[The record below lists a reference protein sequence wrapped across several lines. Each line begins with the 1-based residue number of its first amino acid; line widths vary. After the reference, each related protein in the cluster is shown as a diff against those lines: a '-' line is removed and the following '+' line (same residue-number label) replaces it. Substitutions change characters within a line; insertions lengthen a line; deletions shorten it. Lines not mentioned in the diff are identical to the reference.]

1 MKRLWLALILGS
13 VMLAGTAVLAPSQQ
27 SGHYIYRPDEIQWK
41 DGPASLPPG
50 TKAALLDGDP
60 SKHEPFALR
69 LKFPDGYRVMPH
81 SHPKTERVTV
91 ISGTLNIGFGEK
103 FDEQATHKL
112 PAGTFGYWTPGVPH
126 FAWTRGETVLQLNSV
141 GPWQLNY
148 VNPADDPRSK

>member
-1 MKRLWLALILGS
+1 
-13 VMLAGTAVLAPSQQ
+13 
-27 SGHYIYRPDEIQWK
+27 
-41 DGPASLPPG
+41 
-50 TKAALLDGDP
+50 
-60 SKHEPFALR
+60 
-69 LKFPDGYRVMPH
+69 MPH

-91 ISGTLNIGFGEK
+91 ISGTLNIGSGEK

-148 VNPADDPRSK
+148 VNPADDPRKK